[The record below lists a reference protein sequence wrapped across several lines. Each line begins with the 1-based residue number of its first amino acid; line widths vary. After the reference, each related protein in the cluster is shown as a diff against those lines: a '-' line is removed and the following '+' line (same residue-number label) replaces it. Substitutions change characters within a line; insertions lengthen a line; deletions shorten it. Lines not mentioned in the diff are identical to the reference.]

1 MEGIGVQPK
10 LRPILT
16 IFQTKDFGDIVGE
29 EIVAELEIETQQL
42 LLRLDPL
49 NPLKLFDLLA
59 QIQLL

>member
-10 LRPILT
+10 QRPILT

-29 EIVAELEIETQQL
+29 EIVAGLEIETQQL
-42 LLRLDPL
+42 LLRLDL
-49 NPLKLFDLLA
+49 LKPLKLFDLLA

>member
-10 LRPILT
+10 QRPILT

-29 EIVAELEIETQQL
+29 EIVAGLEIETQQL
-42 LLRLDPL
+42 LLHLDPL
-49 NPLKLFDLLA
+49 NPLKLFNLLA